1 MTFRPQSKFKYFTK
15 IEIEACQWTGHNLD
29 EMKQLL
35 AAIVDSNEWDGP
47 EVYSD
52 YIEDYFL
59 PLTQKAGGGYNM
71 LKFYAGD
78 DMEVDPGQWV
88 VVYSDGEVEI
98 MSDEEFHKLGYRHGK
113 VQQIEPNIVWPED

>member
-1 MTFRPQSKFKYFTK
+1 MTFHPQSKFKYFTK
-15 IEIEACQWTGHNLD
+15 IEVAAAQWTGHNLD

-35 AAIVDSNEWDGP
+35 APYVESNEWDGP
-47 EVYSD
+47 EVYSE
-52 YIEDYFL
+52 YIEDFFVRSL
-59 PLTQKAGGGYNM
+59 DRSIGGYNM

-98 MSDEEFHKLGYRHGK
+98 MDDAQFKKLGYR
-113 VQQIEPNIVWPED
+113 Q